1 MNKTVLNNI
10 KLSLLSGLKLV
21 LIGSVFVAAL
31 EVATSVFNIPI
42 SLHWIALFYLAREIA
57 IRIRSH
63 IFYEHKIFPWLSVI
77 CMILL
82 FYISGVWSIL
92 IINISV
98 ARTINFEL
106 VKIALNPV
114 FRFYFLLPLGSYFYQ
129 IGNIIEVLFFLAVL
143 ILSYRYTK

>member
-1 MNKTVLNNI
+1 
-10 KLSLLSGLKLV
+10 
-21 LIGSVFVAAL
+21 GSVFVAAL

-92 IINISV
+92 IINISI
-98 ARTINFEL
+98 ARMINFEL
-106 VKIALNPV
+106 VKFALYSV
-114 FRFYFLLPLGSYFYQ
+114 FRFYFLLPLCSYLYQ
-129 IGNIIEVLFFLAVL
+129 IGIIIKVLFFFSVL
-143 ILSYRYTK
+143 ILAYRYTK